1 LEYFISR
8 SDKSLYFVTWQNI
21 IEELAAKTGIS
32 HQWLPKEKGKAF
44 RSESLA
50 IAHYFAEEEGRDLVS
65 TTCIDMGGG
74 TSDISIWV
82 GNRLIHQCS
91 VLLGGKWLFSQFIR
105 QKPNFINDQFG
116 AGIPQSKDDEKED
129 MKDKNAL
136 SYVKVDAILLQ
147 KGKTWLKKNRPLFDD
162 DPDLQYIVQRS
173 TIGIAGLYYY
183 VGLILQSLHLEGK
196 YDRKDITPV
205 YIGGNGSR
213 ILHWLDTS
221 GTFSAQC
228 DAYYLFSRM
237 LSKGSGFPD
246 TKEETLLSSKPKA
259 EVACG
264 LVLNQRETRLNV
276 EQDED
281 DDVIAGED
289 CYVNGNLIPWK
300 SRFRL
305 TGTVES
311 VKVQDLTNL
320 RSFFDDY
327 HAALIELR
335 ITNIKPLKDYQN
347 EEEREKFWRET
358 IRLTEA
364 ELLKMKGPADEIRV
378 EPPFILGLKSLLQVL
393 ARR

>member
-1 LEYFISR
+1 
-8 SDKSLYFVTWQNI
+8 
-21 IEELAAKTGIS
+21 
-32 HQWLPKEKGKAF
+32 
-44 RSESLA
+44 
-50 IAHYFAEEEGRDLVS
+50 
-65 TTCIDMGGG
+65 
-74 TSDISIWV
+74 
-82 GNRLIHQCS
+82 
-91 VLLGGKWLFSQFIR
+91 
-105 QKPNFINDQFG
+105 
-116 AGIPQSKDDEKED
+116 
-129 MKDKNAL
+129 
-136 SYVKVDAILLQ
+136 
-147 KGKTWLKKNRPLFDD
+147 
-162 DPDLQYIVQRS
+162 
-173 TIGIAGLYYY
+173 
-183 VGLILQSLHLEGK
+183 
-196 YDRKDITPV
+196 
-205 YIGGNGSR
+205 
-213 ILHWLDTS
+213 
-221 GTFSAQC
+221 
-228 DAYYLFSRM
+228 M